1 MRKIGFIAIGLL
13 ALWTLALITL
23 LSTQV
28 WTSAQAAGY
37 EIHILSGIR
46 FGTATE
52 SLVSNGWHGAARPVW
67 GEQRPGGSLDLIV
80 KSKSPVSGA
89 QVYATMKHTSGNKTL
104 TVRVI
109 EEHFQSNCKAVT
121 LKIDDGDNHVAY
133 VEYVHVDGRTFL
145 ADEESWSLAPSETKD
160 VCLAP

>member
-1 MRKIGFIAIGLL
+1 MRKIGFIAIGLF

-23 LSTQV
+23 LFTQI

-133 VEYVHVDGRTFL
+133 VAYVEYVHVDGRAFFGG
-145 ADEESWSLAPSETKD
+145 
-160 VCLAP
+160 

>member
-1 MRKIGFIAIGLL
+1 MGR
-13 ALWTLALITL
+13 
-23 LSTQV
+23 
-28 WTSAQAAGY
+28 AATG
-37 EIHILSGIR
+37 R
-46 FGTATE
+46 A
-52 SLVSNGWHGAARPVW
+52 
-67 GEQRPGGSLDLIV
+67 LDLIV

-133 VEYVHVDGRTFL
+133 VEYVHVDGRAFFGG
-145 ADEESWSLAPSETKD
+145 
-160 VCLAP
+160 